1 MEKKKKI
8 WKEWREKKMETGLQ
22 KKTKCQL
29 SFALPPLQESVL
41 IKVFQQVWLDHT
53 NGRTLL

>member
-1 MEKKKKI
+1 ME
-8 WKEWREKKMETGLQ
+8 RKKMETGLQ